1 MLVGVVSTARFRQIV
16 AVVAVTL
23 ISLAIIG
30 TAAVTLT
37 SAGCGVARSV
47 GLTHVGG
54 RCVTAQPV
62 AGLTSPSPT
71 RSRPTAGSPTAT
83 NQPAPPP
90 ASNYPPYTPPASQYP
105 PFNPPGSGYPPQ
117 GNMGS
122 GYPFYPPTSAQ
133 PQLGLTCSLPV
144 YAGPPGSG
152 GFITFPGGSFVA
164 DPRSAV
170 TLPTP
175 AGASPTPPGYGPG
188 YSGLTYS
195 RAASRWLPVQYRWVS
210 QDGSH
215 YAFTSGG
222 SIYAVTIA
230 SGAVTELGEGKSWAI
245 VDVRNEGVYA
255 GVPNAAGLWLLPYAG
270 APRQITSSGFWQ
282 AVGQGYAY
290 GTATSAVPQG
300 AANTIVMLD
309 LQLGT
314 RGDVFSVPG
323 QQSQVTGFDKSGT
336 PIVNSNGPSGQT
348 LWLLLGGFTPAPTL
362 IANSTNGGFVSQ
374 STPIADNN
382 GIWIAGYS
390 YPGGNAIVLAANS
403 TLYGMSTLGAQL
415 AGGCS

>member
-1 MLVGVVSTARFRQIV
+1 MLVGVVSTARFRQVV

-54 RCVTAQPV
+54 RCVSAEPV
-62 AGLTSPSPT
+62 AGLSSPSPT
-71 RSRPTAGSPTAT
+71 RSPRGAASPTAT

-90 ASNYPPYTPPASQYP
+90 ASNYPPDNPPASQYP
-105 PFNPPGSGYPPQ
+105 PYNPPGSGYPPQ
-117 GNMGS
+117 GNLGS

-152 GFITFPGGSFVA
+152 GFITFPGGTFIA
-164 DPRSAV
+164 DPKSAV

-195 RAASRWLPVQYRWVS
+195 RVVSRWLPVQYRWVS
-210 QDGSH
+210 QDAAH
-215 YAFTSGG
+215 YAFMSGS
-222 SIYAVTIA
+222 SIYTVTIA
-230 SGAVTELGEGKSWAI
+230 SGAVTELGEGKSWTI

-255 GVPNAAGLWLLPYAG
+255 GVPNAAGLWLLPYTG
-270 APRQITSSGFWQ
+270 SPRQIATWGFWQ
-282 AVGQGYAY
+282 GVGQGFAY

-314 RGDVFSVPG
+314 RGDVFSMPG
-323 QQSQVTGFDKSGT
+323 QQSTVIGFDRSGT
-336 PIVNSNGPSGQT
+336 PIVSSSGNRGQS
-348 LWLLLGGFTPAPTL
+348 LWLLVGGFTPAPTL
-362 IANSTNGGFVSQ
+362 IADSSNGGFVST
-374 STPIADNN
+374 STPIADSN
-382 GIWIAGYS
+382 GIWFAGYS
-390 YPGGNAIVLAANS
+390 NPGGSAIVLAANS
-403 TLYGMSTLGAQL
+403 ILYGMSTLGAQL